1 MTDYPSNS
9 PPSSRDQ
16 DLSGDSFGDYLLIRR
31 LGRGGM
37 ANVYLANQRSLERQV
52 AVKILRRNLAED
64 ENYVKRFHYEAR
76 AAAALVQSNIVQIY
90 DVGQHDGWHFI
101 VQEYVPGQN
110 LGQYIKRRGV
120 LDANMTVRV
129 IRQVGAALLRA
140 GEQGIIHR
148 DIKPENIMLS
158 PSGEVKVA
166 DFGLARITNSAESL
180 ALTQVGVTMGTPLY
194 MSPEQAEG
202 KKEIDPR
209 SDIYSLGCTAFHMLA
224 GRVPFDGET
233 AIAVAVKHVKDPP
246 ESLEKIRPDVPVELC
261 RIIHRM
267 LAKDPNDRQQSAK
280 VLLRELRRLR
290 GNGVEDDESEDWLEE
305 EAWDDTAPLTAE
317 HSLTEATQQLDTLM
331 HSQSLSVGPAW
342 RWGLFFGMVT
352 LALVGGVVAGGALAW
367 SHRPAP
373 LLDVTVTYHSSVESK
388 TTAQEQFWYA
398 AFQNT
403 EKALLAV
410 EHYFPAEDNAQN
422 EYYVMRSKQRLGE
435 LYLSTEQWSL
445 ALEEYQRLADAA
457 DHEFLAIGLAGQAM
471 VFSKQG
477 NSARAAELLGRLV
490 PLVQELPGS
499 SSSAIFDLLDVD
511 LRVVLARIVKESRGD
526 ETTHTSPPG
535 RDS

>member
-1 MTDYPSNS
+1 MTDYSTNNA
-9 PPSSRDQ
+9 PPAWDR

-37 ANVYLANQRSLERQV
+37 ADVYLANQQSLGRQV

-64 ENYVKRFHYEAR
+64 ESYVKRFDYEAR

-110 LGQYIKRRGV
+110 LRQHIKRRGV

-129 IRQVGAALLRA
+129 IRQVGSALLRA

-148 DIKPENIMLS
+148 DIKPENIMMG

-166 DFGLARITNSAESL
+166 DFGLARITDSADSL

-224 GRVPFDGET
+224 GRVPFEGET
-233 AIAVAVKHVKDPP
+233 AIAVAVKHVKDAP
-246 ESLEKIRPDVPVELC
+246 ESLEKIRPDVPPELC
-261 RIIHRM
+261 RIVHRM
-267 LAKDPNDRQQSAK
+267 LEKDPNDRQQSAK
-280 VLLRELRRLR
+280 ALLRELRQLR
-290 GNGVEDDESEDWLEE
+290 GNGVEDDDSEDWLDE

-317 HSLTEATQQLDTLM
+317 HSLTEATQQLETLV
-331 HSQSLSVGPAW
+331 QNRLQLVRPAW
-342 RWGLFFGMVT
+342 AWAVFLGLIT
-352 LALVGGVVAGGALAW
+352 LSFVAGGGLAW
-367 SHRPAP
+367 SNRPAP
-373 LLDVTVTYHSSVESK
+373 LLDVSAEYRSSVEAK
-388 TTAQEQFWYA
+388 ATAQEQFWYA

-410 EHYFPAEDNAQN
+410 EHYFPAEENAQN

-435 LYLSTEQWSL
+435 LYLSTEQWLL

-457 DHEFLAIGLAGQAM
+457 DNEFRAIGLAGQAM
-471 VFSKQG
+471 VFSKQQK
-477 NSARAAELLGRLV
+477 SAEAAELLGQLV
-490 PLVQELPGS
+490 PLVRELPEGS
-499 SSSAIFDLLDVD
+499 RPSIFDLLDVD
-511 LRVVLARIVKESRGD
+511 LRVLLAQFVKESRD
-526 ETTHTSPPG
+526 EERIRTTPPP
-535 RDS
+535 DS